1 MNKRDL
7 FETWLW
13 IICYIYSIYVGV
25 FKDIFVGI
33 FILVTL
39 NTVVLLAIALNLR
52 EMRDAI
58 IADLQKKH
66 ILKVDLSKVMY
77 ALAIK
82 QKKLGMIVGM
92 IKNKKFQK

>member
-13 IICYIYSIYVGV
+13 IISYIYAIYVGV
-25 FKDIFVGI
+25 FRDVFVGI
-33 FILVTL
+33 FLLVTL
-39 NTVVLLAIALNLR
+39 NTVVLLAIALSLR
-52 EMRDAI
+52 ESRNALI
-58 IADLQKKH
+58 ENLQKKH

-82 QKKLGMIVGM
+82 QKKLGMIVEM
-92 IKNKKFQK
+92 IKK

>member
-13 IICYIYSIYVGV
+13 IISYIYAIYVGV
-25 FKDIFVGI
+25 FRDIFVGI
-33 FILVTL
+33 FLMVTL
-39 NTVVLLAIALNLR
+39 NTVLILAIALNLR

-92 IKNKKFQK
+92 IKNRKFQK